1 LDDRVDDGENAVSRL
16 DSLSSNALATLFAQE
31 STTPIIVLLT
41 ISGTGIATPV
51 RLCDQ
56 FLERLSETSEEV
68 VYGLTSN
75 GNDFYYLPF
84 NLSLPTEEFAN
95 APRCTLTLNDVTRY
109 LIPTIRNISTP
120 PSVQIDIILASDP
133 DTVEITFGGF
143 VMTNIRYN
151 ANSITADLVIE
162 SLEIEPFPAHS
173 FTPSYFPGL
182 F

>member
-1 LDDRVDDGENAVSRL
+1 MSRL
-16 DSLSSNALATLFAQE
+16 DSLSSNAIATLFAQE
-31 STTPIIVLLT
+31 STDPIITLLT

-56 FLERLSETSEEV
+56 FLTRLSETADEI

-84 NLSLPTEEFAN
+84 GLSLPTEEFAA
-95 APRCTLTLNDVTRY
+95 APRCVVTLQDVTRL

-120 PSVQIDIILASDP
+120 PNVQIDIILASDP
-133 DTVEITFGGF
+133 TTVEVTFGSF
-143 VMTNIRYN
+143 IMSNIRYN
-151 ANSITADLVIE
+151 ANTITADLVIE